1 MVYAIIALGAALA
14 MAALTVWLRTRR
26 ATPKGREAQ
35 CRRDIQALRRA
46 SRPQGAAHAVT
57 DIWSAGA
64 DPDSARAR
72 EEIRFV
78 GGHRDG
84 ERLRWLRG
92 AGCGGCGCGG

>member
-64 DPDSARAR
+64 DPDSARRAR
-72 EEIRFV
+72 RNPS
-78 GGHRDG
+78 
-84 ERLRWLRG
+84 RG
-92 AGCGGCGCGG
+92 WPSGR